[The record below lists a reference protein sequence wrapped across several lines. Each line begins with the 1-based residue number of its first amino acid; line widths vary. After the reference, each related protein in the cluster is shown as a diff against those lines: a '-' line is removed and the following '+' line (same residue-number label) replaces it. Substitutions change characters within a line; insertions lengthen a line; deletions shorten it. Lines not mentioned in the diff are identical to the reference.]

1 MREMAMGP
9 TRTILFLCPHDAAK
23 SVLAA
28 AYFDMMAVERGLPFR
43 GDSAGTEPDEQP
55 SPAVVAAL
63 QDDGIEVAGHE
74 PRRVTGEDLA
84 SAYRVISLG
93 CDVES
98 IVSPGMR
105 IDRWD
110 DVPPASR
117 DLAASREAIRC
128 HLNALIDQLAAE
140 RPHPSTTH

>member
-1 MREMAMGP
+1 MWETAMGP
-9 TRTILFLCPHDAAK
+9 TRTVLFLCPHNAAK

-28 AYFDMMAVERGLPFR
+28 AYFDTMAVERGLLFR
-43 GDSAGTEPDEQP
+43 ADSAGTEPDEQP

-63 QDDGIEVAGHE
+63 QADGIDVADHR
-74 PRRVTGEDLA
+74 PRRVTAEDLA

-93 CDVES
+93 CDVDS
-98 IVSPGMR
+98 IVSSSVR
-105 IDRWD
+105 VDRWD

-128 HLNALIDQLAAE
+128 HLDALFDQLAAE
-140 RPHPSTTH
+140 RPHPSTTP

>member
-9 TRTILFLCPHDAAK
+9 TRTILFLCPHNAAK

-28 AYFDMMAVERGLPFR
+28 AYFDTMAVERGLPFR
-43 GDSAGTEPDEQP
+43 ADSAGTEPDEQP

-63 QDDGIEVAGHE
+63 QADGIDVAGHQ
-74 PRRVTGEDLA
+74 PRLVTVEDLA

-98 IVSPGMR
+98 LVPSYVR
-105 IDRWD
+105 VDRWD

-117 DLAASREAIRC
+117 DLAASRKAIRC
-128 HLNALIDQLAAE
+128 HLDAFFDELAAE
-140 RPHPSTTH
+140 RPYPSATS